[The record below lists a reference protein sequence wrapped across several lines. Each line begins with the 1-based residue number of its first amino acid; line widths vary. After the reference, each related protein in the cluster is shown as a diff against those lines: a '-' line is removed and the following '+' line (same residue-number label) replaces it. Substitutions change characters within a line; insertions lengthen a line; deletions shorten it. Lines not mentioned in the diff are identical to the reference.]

1 MFNET
6 LMERILDVENLRTAV
21 AAVKRNKGKP
31 GVDCMTVQE
40 IIPHLNK
47 HWPQIKDKLLNGDYR
62 PALVKGIVIPK
73 ADGGQRQLGIP
84 TVQDRVIQQAIS
96 QQLSPEF
103 DRGFS
108 EHSYGFRPG
117 RSAHDAIKAVQS
129 FARAG
134 KTWCVDIDISA
145 FFDHVN
151 HDILM
156 RRVSEK
162 VRDKRVLKL
171 IGRYLRAGRKQNGQ
185 VYKRLNGT
193 PQGGPL
199 SPLLANIYLDPLD
212 KELEKRN
219 LSFSRYADDLMIYVN
234 SERSAERVFNSV
246 CNWIEKHLKLKVNR
260 NKSGTGRPWKR
271 KYLGFIIQ
279 EENGEIGIAPESL
292 DRYKERIRELWRG
305 NQSLTSKQLVKQWRR
320 YLLGWWNYFRIANV
334 QVKSLLWKLTS
345 LSSWTRRH
353 MRKCFWLRWHS
364 KVGRLRQLRRQQVS
378 AKVIQRVDFHAGAWR
393 AARHPAMHMAMNN
406 KRLVQYGLLTLKDLA
421 VT

>member
-6 LMERILDVENLRTAV
+6 LMERILDIENLQTAV

-31 GVDCMTVQE
+31 GVDGMTVQE

-47 HWPQIKDKLLNGDYR
+47 HWPQIKEKLLNGDYK
-62 PALVKGIVIPK
+62 PALVKGVVIPK

-96 QQLSPEF
+96 QQLNLKF
-103 DRGFS
+103 DPGFS
-108 EHSYGFRPG
+108 EHSYGYRPG

-162 VRDKRVLKL
+162 VTDKRVLKL

-219 LSFSRYADDLMIYVN
+219 LSFSRYADDLMIYAS

-334 QVKSLLWKLTS
+334 QVKSLLWKLAS

-353 MRKCFWLRWHS
+353 IRKCFWQRWHS

-378 AKVIQRVDFHAGAWR
+378 AKVIQRVNFHAGAWR

-406 KRLVQYGLLTLKDLA
+406 KRLVQYGLVTLRDLA

>member
-108 EHSYGFRPG
+108 EHSYGFRLG
-117 RSAHDAIKAVQS
+117 RSAHDAIKTVQS

>member
-6 LMERILDVENLRTAV
+6 LMERILDTENLRTAV

-31 GVDCMTVQE
+31 GVDGMTVQE

-47 HWPQIKDKLLNGDYR
+47 HWPQIKEKLLNGDYK
-62 PALVKGIVIPK
+62 PALIKGVMIPK

-96 QQLSPEF
+96 QQLNLKF
-103 DRGFS
+103 DPVFS
-108 EHSYGFRPG
+108 EHSYGYRPG
-117 RSAHDAIKAVQS
+117 KSAHDAIKAVQS
-129 FARAG
+129 FAKAG

-162 VRDKRVLKL
+162 VKDKRVLKL

-185 VYKRLNGT
+185 VYKRLSGT

-212 KELEKRN
+212 KELEKRD
-219 LSFSRYADDLMIYVN
+219 LSFSRYADDLMIYAS
-234 SERSAERVFNSV
+234 SERSAERIFNSV
-246 CNWIEKHLKLKVNR
+246 CKWIEKHLKLKVNR
-260 NKSGTGRPWKR
+260 DKSGTGRPWNR

-279 EENGEIGIAPESL
+279 EENGEIGIAPASL
-292 DRYKERIRELWRG
+292 DRYKARVRELWRG
-305 NQSLTSKQLVKQWRR
+305 NQSLTSKELVKQWRR
-320 YLLGWWNYFRIANV
+320 YLLGWWNYFGIAKV
-334 QVKSLLWKLTS
+334 QLKSLLWQLNS
-345 LSSWTRRH
+345 LSGWTRRH
-353 MRKCFWLRWHS
+353 MRKCFWQRWHS
-364 KVGRLRQLRRQQVS
+364 KIGRLRQLHRQQVS
-378 AKVIQRVDFHAGAWR
+378 AKVIQRVNFYAGAWR

-406 KRLVQYGLLTLKDLA
+406 KRLVQYGLLTPNDLA